1 MTAAWATIA
10 LSLVLAGATFLGG
23 LPANGCAADGVRSSS
38 RDRAWVEDIEYLT
51 TRLPALHK
59 NLFFQVSRE
68 EFAAAAERLAAD
80 VPDLTD
86 DGIKVGLARLVALA
100 GDAHTKVL
108 PFDGEGRTYPLI
120 THWFSDGLYV
130 IRAGTGLEKTVGCR
144 VSRIADTDIDE
155 AYTAVSTLISHENEQ
170 WVKYVSPAYLMVPEI
185 LGALDILPD
194 PETASFTFAAPD
206 GAEFEMTIAPTI
218 SDLWTDHLSPTAI
231 LPDPLLYQ
239 RSAEAINWLSYLPDS
254 KTLYLQYNVCG
265 GSDLAERL
273 LPEAKVI
280 LDTRPV
286 ERFVIDLRNNFG
298 GNSSILAP
306 VIGEIEK
313 RRSFNEEGRLFAL
326 ISRKT
331 FSSAVLNAIELKS
344 RTKALLFGE
353 PTGGKPNCYGEVR
366 SLTLP
371 NSQLKVSYSVKY
383 FSLWP
388 EDTPSLMPDVAV
400 EVTAA
405 DYFAGRDPVMEAVL
419 AYGH

>member
-1 MTAAWATIA
+1 MW
-10 LSLVLAGATFLGG
+10 GA
-23 LPANGCAADGVRSSS
+23 
-38 RDRAWVEDIEYLT
+38 DRGRPW
-51 TRLPALHK
+51 R
-59 NLFFQVSRE
+59 
-68 EFAAAAERLAAD
+68 
-80 VPDLTD
+80 
-86 DGIKVGLARLVALA
+86 
-100 GDAHTKVL
+100 
-108 PFDGEGRTYPLI
+108 GE
-120 THWFSDGLYV
+120 
-130 IRAGTGLEKTVGCR
+130 K
-144 VSRIADTDIDE
+144 
-155 AYTAVSTLISHENEQ
+155 
-170 WVKYVSPAYLMVPEI
+170 
-185 LGALDILPD
+185 
-194 PETASFTFAAPD
+194 
-206 GAEFEMTIAPTI
+206 
-218 SDLWTDHLSPTAI
+218 
-231 LPDPLLYQ
+231 
-239 RSAEAINWLSYLPDS
+239 
-254 KTLYLQYNVCG
+254 
-265 GSDLAERL
+265 
-273 LPEAKVI
+273 
-280 LDTRPV
+280 
-286 ERFVIDLRNNFG
+286 RFVIDLRNNFG

>member
-1 MTAAWATIA
+1 
-10 LSLVLAGATFLGG
+10 
-23 LPANGCAADGVRSSS
+23 
-38 RDRAWVEDIEYLT
+38 
-51 TRLPALHK
+51 
-59 NLFFQVSRE
+59 
-68 EFAAAAERLAAD
+68 
-80 VPDLTD
+80 
-86 DGIKVGLARLVALA
+86 
-100 GDAHTKVL
+100 
-108 PFDGEGRTYPLI
+108 
-120 THWFSDGLYV
+120 
-130 IRAGTGLEKTVGCR
+130 
-144 VSRIADTDIDE
+144 
-155 AYTAVSTLISHENEQ
+155 
-170 WVKYVSPAYLMVPEI
+170 
-185 LGALDILPD
+185 
-194 PETASFTFAAPD
+194 
-206 GAEFEMTIAPTI
+206 MTIAPTT
-218 SDLWTDHLSPTAI
+218 SDLWTDRLSPTAI
-231 LPDPLLYQ
+231 LPNPFLYR
-239 RSAEAINWLSYLPDS
+239 RSAAAINWFSYLPDS

-273 LPEAKVI
+273 LPEVKVI

-286 ERFVIDLRNNFG
+286 ERFVIDLRNNSG

-306 VIGEIEK
+306 VI
-313 RRSFNEEGRLFAL
+313 EEM
-326 ISRKT
+326 
-331 FSSAVLNAIELKS
+331 LNAIELES